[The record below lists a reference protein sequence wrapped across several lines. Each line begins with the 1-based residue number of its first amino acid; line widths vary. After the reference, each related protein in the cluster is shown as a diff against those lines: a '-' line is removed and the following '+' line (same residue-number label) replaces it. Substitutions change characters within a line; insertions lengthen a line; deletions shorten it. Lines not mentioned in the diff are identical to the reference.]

1 MTLEEEFALAIEH
14 WNNRRGNGSL
24 VIPYPLDS
32 LKPIYL
38 ILPRVFNNNPAINVV
53 IVVDDFAG
61 KDEVKEYLCNQG
73 NIYDS
78 IFLRFI
84 TNGQIKIL
92 SVDWVTNNIDS
103 YKPNLTI
110 IYKPQSMTFTH
121 TSLLDK
127 SNYKLVILNKR
138 ITDADKFYSVCP
150 LIKEFTQS
158 DVDTIRTSPPVE
170 ELRIPIT
177 IDANSHD
184 AELLKYYNDN
194 IRISLNIFGG
204 IDNLKCAMTGKS
216 SNNTSAM
223 TYCDKLA
230 RDNGWN
236 ECLDMSVEYNQQI
249 DSLYN
254 PIAIQERAN
263 VTYDMIRKRS
273 RVIANYSNK
282 INVICDIV
290 RDNINKKILIINKYA
305 EFADDVT
312 KNINAAIGDICRSY
326 HDKLET
332 IPAIDKDGNAI
343 YYKSG
348 INKDKRKNMGV
359 TSQKKLYQQMFNMNK
374 INVLSLTNAPDK
386 ALNVDVDIVIIT
398 SSLCEELSSYIYRLD
413 KVNFSIPIKLYSIYC
428 KDTMEERAID
438 SMTLP
443 NNHVIVKS
451 GAETVNNEN
460 NFDYTIVD

>member
-1 MTLEEEFALAIEH
+1 MTLEEEFVYAINH
-14 WNNRRGNGSL
+14 WNIRKGNGSF

-38 ILPRVFNNNPAINVV
+38 ILPKLFNKNPTTNVV
-53 IVVDDFAG
+53 IVVNDFAG
-61 KDEVKEYLCNQG
+61 KDEVKDYLCKQG
-73 NIYDS
+73 NSYDS
-78 IFLRFI
+78 IFLKFI

-92 SVDWVTNNIDS
+92 SADWVASNIDA
-103 YKPNLTI
+103 YKPNLAI
-110 IYKPQSMTFTH
+110 IYKPESMTSTYA
-121 TSLLDK
+121 SLLDK
-127 SNYKLVILNKR
+127 SIYKLVILNKR
-138 ITDADKFYSVCP
+138 IADIDKFYSVCP
-150 LIKEFTQS
+150 LVKEFTQS

-170 ELRIPIT
+170 EMRIPID

-236 ECLDMSVEYNQQI
+236 EYLDMSVEYNQQI

-273 RVIANYSNK
+273 RLVANCSNK
-282 INVICDIV
+282 INAICDIV

-305 EFADDVT
+305 EFADDIT
-312 KNINAAIGDICRSY
+312 KNINIAIGDICRSY

-332 IPAIDKDGNAI
+332 IPAIDKEGNAI

-348 INKDKRKNMGV
+348 ANKGERKNMGV
-359 TSQKKLYQQMFNMNK
+359 ISQKKLYQQMFNMNK
-374 INVLSLTNAPDK
+374 INVLSLSNAPDK
-386 ALNVDVDIVIIT
+386 ALNVDADIVIIT

-413 KVNFSIPIKLYSIYC
+413 KVNFSTPIKLYSLYC
-428 KDTMEERAID
+428 KGTMEERAID
-438 SMTLP
+438 SATVP
-443 NNHVIVKS
+443 TNHVIVKS
-451 GAETVNNEN
+451 GADDTTDEN